1 MIIKE
6 MVILDSDD
14 GADRENKE
22 CSRSAA
28 KGYFFLIGNESAEF
42 LLSGIII
49 FNMWIFYPSVYLTE
63 MTRVGIVISY
73 QKFSSG
79 AWICEFSVLV
89 TG

>member
-49 FNMWIFYPSVYLTE
+49 FNM
-63 MTRVGIVISY
+63 
-73 QKFSSG
+73 
-79 AWICEFSVLV
+79 
-89 TG
+89 